1 MIQDPVPLLR
11 YIDVYVYSIANV
23 LLSIRLL
30 QAFKKRWFVLRYS
43 EADGSF
49 ILEYYKVFYLW
60 LYRAN
65 VESL

>member
-1 MIQDPVPLLR
+1 MPLLR